1 MKHSELSTETAR
13 LNKNLMFSRY
23 VFNIVH
29 VIDSLRFCIRYVY
42 HWWYKYKYIYNI
54 IFFRVLVSACAGYC
68 CYDTLDKIALNIIKT
83 VSKYSAVQYT
93 SYLRLF
99 CYRFYVCLLL
109 LDSFKYKHIHSHTK
123 TYSKSTNNSPSKTNS

>member
-1 MKHSELSTETAR
+1 MKMKHSELSTETAR

-29 VIDSLRFCIRYVY
+29 VIDSLRFCICYVY
-42 HWWYKYKYIYNI
+42 HI
-54 IFFRVLVSACAGYC
+54 FRVLVSACAGYC

>member
-1 MKHSELSTETAR
+1 MLSIHFDFVYA
-13 LNKNLMFSRY
+13 MFTTDGTNTNTS
-23 VFNIVH
+23 
-29 VIDSLRFCIRYVY
+29 
-42 HWWYKYKYIYNI
+42 I
-54 IFFRVLVSACAGYC
+54 ILFFFRVLVSACAGYC
-68 CYDTLDKIALNIIKT
+68 CYDTLDKIALDIIKT